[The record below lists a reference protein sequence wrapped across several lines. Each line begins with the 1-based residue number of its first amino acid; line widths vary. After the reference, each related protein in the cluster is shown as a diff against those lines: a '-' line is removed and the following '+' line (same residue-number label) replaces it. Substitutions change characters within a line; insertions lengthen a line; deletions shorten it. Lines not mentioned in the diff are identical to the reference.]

1 MSENIGKKAEEKIQL
16 WLDRPQEGY
25 CFDRIYDQMTG
36 FFGSTNICDFTLF
49 KVPYFYYIE
58 SKCTEEDRF
67 DFSMITDKQRSGL
80 LTKSQIDHVF
90 GWVIVLFATYH
101 RAFVLNIQDIVWME
115 QSLNKHSLNINK
127 VDKWPIPYKELQTVP
142 SRKLLWDYI
151 GQIEEY
157 IPDKRSE

>member
-1 MSENIGKKAEEKIQL
+1 M
-16 WLDRPQEGY
+16 
-25 CFDRIYDQMTG
+25 
-36 FFGSTNICDFTLF
+36 F

-67 DFSMITDKQRSGL
+67 DFSMITEKQRSGL
-80 LTKSQIDHVF
+80 LAKSQIDHVF

-101 RAFVLNIQDIVWME
+101 RAFVINIQDIDWME

-142 SRKLLWDYI
+142 SRKLLWDYT
-151 GQIEEY
+151 GEIEEY